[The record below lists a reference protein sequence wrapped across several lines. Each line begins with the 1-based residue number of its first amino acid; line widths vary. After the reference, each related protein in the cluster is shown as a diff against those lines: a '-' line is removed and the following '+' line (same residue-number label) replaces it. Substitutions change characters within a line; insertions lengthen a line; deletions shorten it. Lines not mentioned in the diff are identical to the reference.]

1 MVRKLVPF
9 IALALVASAC
19 GNIAENIAEEAIE
32 RGLESEGGGNVEID
46 LDSDGEG
53 TIEIQSDDGDS
64 TISMGGG
71 ELPDGLEIPIPDGYE
86 VVGSSTLSSGG
97 QTYVSTTLQ
106 YPVSDAEDLVAFYA
120 DYFDVF
126 DEVFANQS
134 SGGNSQ
140 LWSWAVSENDGA
152 DTQSVTITTGEGNDF
167 ATVSLTRT
175 EQS

>member
-1 MVRKLVPF
+1 MVRKLIPLA
-9 IALALVASAC
+9 ALALVASAC

-32 RGLESEGGGNVEID
+32 RGLEAEGGGNVDID

-71 ELPDGLEIPIPDGYE
+71 ELPDDLQIPIPDGYE

-97 QTYVSTTLQ
+97 QTYIGTTLQ
-106 YPVSDAEDLVAFYA
+106 YPVSKVEDLVEFYT
-120 DYFDVF
+120 DYFAGF
-126 DEVFANQS
+126 DEVFTNQS
-134 SGGNSQ
+134 SGGSSQ
-140 LWSWAVSENDGA
+140 LWSWAVSEDDGNESQ
-152 DTQSVTITTGEGNDF
+152 TVSITTGEGNDF
-167 ATVSLTRT
+167 ATVSLNRT